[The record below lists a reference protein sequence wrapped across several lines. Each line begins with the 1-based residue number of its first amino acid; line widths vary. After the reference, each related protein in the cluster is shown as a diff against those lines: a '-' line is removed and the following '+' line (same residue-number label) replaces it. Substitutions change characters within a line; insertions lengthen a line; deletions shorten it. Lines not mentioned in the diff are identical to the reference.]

1 MKRKTWITPLL
12 ILTIFT
18 VAMITFAGCSDDDD
32 GGEDPQDPELA
43 ITSFTPATA
52 RLGDTVVIT
61 GTGFNA
67 EFSQNTVFFTGSESS
82 ATPGLAQAILE
93 DGNATSLTVIV
104 PDNAIDGP
112 IRVRADGEEAV
123 SSQSFTVDNSL
134 PDPVLTSLDPTNG
147 LPGVAVTI
155 TGENFGEDAT
165 VIQVSFGDTEA
176 QVSSLTNTSIVT
188 TAPENLEE
196 GELQVSVSRDGV
208 AATNTLSFT
217 VNPLPVDVKTAY
229 WTSSE
234 GILRG
239 EITEAGVNITPLYDS
254 NSEGFTSA
262 TGLAVDFAGQMIYF
276 TSTGSGVSR
285 APLGGEGPIE
295 QLYGAPSSN
304 DLAIDPESGKIY
316 FFSIDEAAEKSFIF
330 KGDMDGSGDLDTL
343 YSFDYVLNFNTFEYE
358 GPVPYTPKLLLTE
371 DRIYWTE
378 TTIDNPRVMAGS
390 ITGDIEPQE
399 LFGSDE
405 LIRPTGLAIDP
416 VNQRLYI
423 ADNGVSELLNSTI
436 FSGNLDGSGTLSVLV
451 ASGDNVRSPS
461 DMEIDLE
468 NGFIYWLNEI
478 AENMMNSTELTRA
491 SLDGETVEVLFDGFQ
506 GASFFELEI
515 DVVDEIIQ

>member
-1 MKRKTWITPLL
+1 MKRKTWITPLF

-43 ITSFTPATA
+43 ITSFNPATA
-52 RLGDTVVIT
+52 RVGDTVVIT
-61 GTGFNA
+61 GTGFNV
-67 EFSQNTVFFTGSESS
+67 EFSQNIVFFTGSENS

-104 PDNAIDGP
+104 PDNAINGP
-112 IRVRADGEEAV
+112 IRVRANGEEAV
-123 SSQSFTVDNSL
+123 SSQSFTVDTSL
-134 PDPVLTSLDPTNG
+134 PDPVLASLDPTNG
-147 LPGVAVTI
+147 LPGAEVTI

-165 VIQVSFGDTEA
+165 VIQVSFGNTEA
-176 QVSSLTNTSIVT
+176 QVSSVTNTSIVT
-188 TAPENLEE
+188 AVPENLEE

-208 AATNTLSFT
+208 GATNTLSFT
-217 VNPLPVDVKTAY
+217 VNPLPVDVKTAF

-239 EITEAGVNITPLYDS
+239 EITDTGVNISSLYDG
-254 NSEGFTSA
+254 NSDGFTSA
-262 TGLAVDFAGQMIYF
+262 TGIVVDFTDQMIYF
-276 TSTGSGVSR
+276 TSSASGVNR

-295 QLYGAPSSN
+295 QLYDVPGSP

-316 FFSIDEAAEKSFIF
+316 FISLDEAAEKSFIF

-343 YSFDYVLNFNTFEYE
+343 YSFDYVLSFETFLWE
-358 GPVPYTPKLLLTE
+358 GPQPYTPKLLLTE
-371 DRIYWTE
+371 DQIYWTE
-378 TTIDNPRVMAGS
+378 TGDNPRVMVGS
-390 ITGDIEPQE
+390 ITGDVEPQE

-416 VNQRLYI
+416 VNQKLYV
-423 ADNGVSELLNSTI
+423 ADNGEFETLESTI

-451 ASGDNVRSPS
+451 ASGDNVRRPS

-468 NGFIYWLNEI
+468 NGFVYWLNEI
-478 AENMMNSTELTRA
+478 PGTTASTELVRA
-491 SLDGETVEVLFDGFQ
+491 SIDGETVEVLFDGFV
-506 GASFFELEI
+506 GAIFFELEI